1 MTTTLTMQMAE
12 LPDKD
17 FKAAVIEIQK
27 FFNNQLQIALKQIQE
42 NHNKEVEVVKKNQ
55 MEILELKDP
64 IHEILPGLTQ

>member
-17 FKAAVIEIQK
+17 FKAAVTEIQK